1 MENRCCILKT
11 PDLVIIHMLLTYYL
25 KSYLFS
31 LNIFQILG
39 LMISI
44 TNRQRGGRI
53 TSPIV
58 EVQISRQL
66 R

>member
-1 MENRCCILKT
+1 
-11 PDLVIIHMLLTYYL
+11 MLLTCYF
-25 KSYLFS
+25 KSYVFS